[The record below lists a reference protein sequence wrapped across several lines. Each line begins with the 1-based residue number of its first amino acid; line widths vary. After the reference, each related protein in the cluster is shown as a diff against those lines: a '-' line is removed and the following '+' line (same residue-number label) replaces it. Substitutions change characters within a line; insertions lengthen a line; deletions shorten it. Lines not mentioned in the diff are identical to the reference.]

1 MRSKGGSSKGSVLG
15 CMNGLSAIAEV
26 LAVFA
31 VLGPA
36 RARAGKV
43 AARIARYTRLMVVP
57 LGSSPRTSW
66 LGHGQG
72 AMVSFAPLRCATVC
86 PGVLS
91 GAACCARFALVHR
104 TRMSIPPEQGVS
116 THSPLKEAAGD
127 IIDSSSEGEPLAYL
141 HGHGNLVPGL
151 ERELTGKDA
160 GDKMSVKISPAHG
173 HGELPKA

>member
-26 LAVFA
+26 LA

-86 PGVLS
+86 PGVLFWRGLVRALRFSTQDSYEHHS
-91 GAACCARFALVHR
+91 GPGRQHPLH
-104 TRMSIPPEQGVS
+104 PEG
-116 THSPLKEAAGD
+116 
-127 IIDSSSEGEPLAYL
+127 
-141 HGHGNLVPGL
+141 
-151 ERELTGKDA
+151 
-160 GDKMSVKISPAHG
+160 
-173 HGELPKA
+173 

>member
-43 AARIARYTRLMVVP
+43 AARIARYTRLMVVVP

-66 LGHGQG
+66 LGHRQG

-91 GAACCARFALVHR
+91 GAAWCARFALVHR
-104 TRMSIPPEQGVS
+104 TRMSITRDQVVS
-116 THSPLKEAAGD
+116 IHYTLKDDAGD
-127 IIDSSSEGEPLAYL
+127 IIDSSPGGEPLAYL

-151 ERELTGKDA
+151 EREIAMAVQGRDRKSTRLN
-160 GDKMSVKISPAHG
+160 SSHPWI
-173 HGELPKA
+173 